1 MEIFLSNLIN
11 TYKILYHQNSQEKKI
26 IFSKIYHN
34 FVTLRI
40 NNMDFKKY
48 WHLYIYL
55 FCLNF

>member
-34 FVTLRI
+34 FVTLKI